1 LNPHGLQA
9 FHTDEPGTNLVTEVN
24 KKLIVIAAILI
35 IASIVAYNYLIPAAE
50 IEGTI
55 RVSGA
60 FALYPM
66 MVKWAEEYQKLHPK
80 VKIEVSAGGA
90 GKGMTDA
97 LAGLVDIGMVSRD
110 IYPEEITKGAFYVI
124 VTKDAVVAIINAD
137 NPVINDI
144 LTKGIT
150 KQTFYNMF
158 VAGNVTTW
166 GQVVG
171 RPDVTDKI
179 NVYTRSDAC
188 GAADNWAKYLGS
200 KQEDLRG
207 IGVYGD
213 PGVVEVVKKDRLGIV
228 YSNIAYSYDMKT
240 KAQAD
245 GISVVPIDVNENGRI
260 DSDED
265 FYKSMDQIGQ
275 AILSDRYPTPP
286 ARVENL
292 VTKGKFTG
300 VTKEFVKW
308 ILTDGQKFVQEA
320 GYVPLP
326 ADVVNEQLARLES

>member
-1 LNPHGLQA
+1 MR
-9 FHTDEPGTNLVTEVN
+9 
-24 KKLIVIAAILI
+24 KKPVVLAAIVI
-35 IASIVAYNYLIPAAE
+35 IASIVAYNYLSAAPE
-50 IEGTI
+50 LEGTI

-66 MVKWAEEYQKLHPK
+66 MVKWVEEYQKLHPK

-97 LAGLVDIGMVSRD
+97 LAGLVDIGMISRD
-110 IYPEEITKGAFYVI
+110 IYPEEITKGAFYVT

-137 NPVINDI
+137 NPVISDI
-144 LTKGIT
+144 LTKGVT
-150 KQTFYNMF
+150 RQASYNIF
-158 VAGNVTTW
+158 VAGNVTAW

-171 RPDVTDKI
+171 RPDVTDQI
-179 NVYTRSDAC
+179 HVYTRSDAC
-188 GAADNWAKYLGS
+188 GAGDTWAKYLGK

-207 IGVYGD
+207 VGVYGD
-213 PGVVEVVKKDRLGIV
+213 PGVVEAIKKDRLGIV
-228 YSNIAYSYDMKT
+228 YSNIAYAYDMNT

-245 GISVVPIDVNENGRI
+245 GISIVPMDTNNNGRI

-275 AILSDRYPTPP
+275 AILSGRYPTPP

-300 VTKEFVKW
+300 IVKEFVKW

-326 ADVVNEQLARLES
+326 ADVVNEQLAKLES